1 MKTAL
6 IIALVCLIAGALI
19 LGIGWVLLQNNPIEK
34 NVFKDNVYPFSIDE
48 LPSQINISTTN
59 SRVEFRTTTESEW
72 RVECVDKEKIYHK
85 VELIDGVLTIKE
97 IDDRQWY
104 EHIGLFANLRPQ
116 TVIVYLPEGTYGS
129 LNIGVVSGDISV
141 PEGFVFSD
149 VTLKSTS
156 GDMSFASVATGA
168 MNIKVTSGDIA
179 ISGSIGGA
187 LEVSGTSGD
196 IVISGNIGGAVEIS
210 GTSGDIEIKNATPT
224 RITIQNTSGD
234 IDLIDV
240 ECSEACE
247 IEKVSGSIELKRC
260 DALSFNLVTTSGD
273 IYGSILSAKTFDCK
287 TTSGDIHTP
296 ADGNG
301 GTFKAKTTSGDIK
314 ITVAE

>member
-6 IIALVCLIAGALI
+6 IIALIALVVGALI
-19 LGIGWVLLQNNPIEK
+19 LGIGWVLLQKNPIDK
-34 NVFKDNVYPFSIDE
+34 NVFKDKVYPFGIDE
-48 LPSQINISTTN
+48 LPNRIDISTVN
-59 SRVEFRTTTESEW
+59 SRVEFRTIEGDEW

-104 EHIGLFANLRPQ
+104 EHIGLFSNLRPQ
-116 TVIVYLPEGTYGS
+116 TVIVYLPEGTYGA

-196 IVISGNIGGAVEIS
+196 IAISGNIGGAVEIS
-210 GTSGDIEIKNATPT
+210 GGSGDIEIKNATPT

-234 IDLIDV
+234 IDLIDI
-240 ECSEACE
+240 ECREVCE
-247 IEKVSGSIELKRC
+247 IENTSGGIELKRC
-260 DALSFNLVTTSGD
+260 DALSFNLVTTSGG
-273 IYGSILSAKTFDCK
+273 IRGSILSAKTFDCK
-287 TTSGDIHTP
+287 TTSGSVRTP

-314 ITVAE
+314 ITIAE